1 MFVRRTPFDSNLG
14 LILLINEH
22 LNICHLFNQT
32 LSYNV
37 KKISLNLILGVV
49 IYIYNI

>member
-14 LILLINEH
+14 LILLLNEY

-32 LSYNV
+32 LSYNI
-37 KKISLNLILGVV
+37 KRISLNLILSS
-49 IYIYNI
+49 YIYL